1 MKKLSPRV
9 MSLLKYVFAFS
20 LLAFVLSKVD
30 RDALGKHMSQIS
42 FGEGVAA
49 LMLATGAQLSS
60 AMRMRYFF
68 TKSMFEMSTRFSLV
82 LYYVGAFYNFL
93 LPGGIGG
100 DAYKVM
106 LVRKR
111 MEMNTVQGIRI
122 MVADRAS
129 GLCIIMLTFFLG
141 CYLTGV
147 NNAIPYGSALLI
159 SATIIT
165 PLVYVVASRKLLKQL
180 PIDMIGSLYY
190 SVMAQVFWISTLYML
205 WKSIGHGSH
214 LLEYITLYCAA
225 SIASMIPVSPGGLG
239 LREFTYFYGAG
250 LMHTMMGRDVDP
262 NVGIALSLCM
272 FALSFVSSL
281 PGLLWLNKVS
291 KVDIKPMN
299 KHRQEHHHAGTGD
312 SRSEDWT

>member
-1 MKKLSPRV
+1 MKMLNPKV
-9 MSLLKYVFAFS
+9 MSLFKYLFAFS
-20 LLAFVLSKVD
+20 LLALVLGKVD
-30 RDALGKHMSQIS
+30 IDALGKHMGNIS
-42 FGEGVAA
+42 AEEGITA
-49 LMLATGAQLSS
+49 LILATGAQVCS

-68 TKSMFEMSTRFSLV
+68 SKSMFEMSWRFALV

-147 NNAIPYGSALLI
+147 NNAIPYGSFLLL

-165 PLVYVVASRKLLKQL
+165 PIVYVVASRKLLKQL
-180 PIDMIGSLYY
+180 PVDMIGSLYY
-190 SVMAQVFWISTLYML
+190 SVMAQVFWITTLYML
-205 WKSIGHGSH
+205 WKSIGHGGH

-250 LMHTMMGRDVDP
+250 LMNSMMGKEVDP

-291 KVDIKPMN
+291 KVDITRKKP
-299 KHRQEHHHAGTGD
+299 KQEQPDASIRNTE
-312 SRSEDWT
+312 REDWI

>member
-1 MKKLSPRV
+1 MKKLHPKVS
-9 MSLLKYVFAFS
+9 SLFKYLFAFS
-20 LLAFVLSKVD
+20 LLALVLGEVD
-30 RDALGKHMSQIS
+30 IDALGKHMSQIS
-42 FGEGVAA
+42 IGEGIAA
-49 LMLATGAQLSS
+49 LMLATGAQISS

-68 TKSMFEMSTRFSLV
+68 TKSMFEMSWRFALV

-129 GLCIIMLTFFLG
+129 GLCVIMLTFFLG

-147 NNAIPYGSALLI
+147 NNAVPYGSFLLM

-165 PLVYVVASRKLLKQL
+165 PIAYVVASRRLLKQL
-180 PIDMIGSLYY
+180 PVDMIGSLYY
-190 SVMAQVFWISTLYML
+190 SIMAQVFWIATLYML
-205 WKSIGHGSH
+205 WNSIGHGGH

-281 PGLLWLNKVS
+281 PGLLLLNKVG
-291 KVDIKPMN
+291 KVDIKPS
-299 KHRQEHHHAGTGD
+299 KPKQERQHAGIGNP
-312 SRSEDWT
+312 SREDWT

>member
-9 MSLLKYVFAFS
+9 LSVLKYIFAFS

-30 RDALGKHMSQIS
+30 RDALGKHMKEIS
-42 FGEGVAA
+42 VEEGLTA
-49 LMLATGAQLSS
+49 LILATGAQMSS

-68 TKSMFEMSTRFSLV
+68 EKAMFEMSWRFAIV

-129 GLCIIMLTFFLG
+129 GLCVIMMTFFLG

-147 NNAIPYGSALLI
+147 NNAIPYGSLLLI
-159 SATIIT
+159 LATIIT
-165 PLVYVVASRKLLKQL
+165 PIVYVVASRKLLKQL

-190 SVMAQVFWISTLYML
+190 SVMAQVFWITTLYML
-205 WKSIGHGSH
+205 WKSIGHGGH
-214 LLEYITLYCAA
+214 LIEYITLYCAA
-225 SIASMIPVSPGGLG
+225 SIASMIPISPGGLG

-250 LMHTMMGRDVDP
+250 LMHTFMGKDVDP

-291 KVDIKPMN
+291 KVDIKT
-299 KHRQEHHHAGTGD
+299 KQKREHPHASIGNAE
-312 SRSEDWT
+312 REDWT